1 MGCVKSRDV
10 PYTIRRRRNRV
21 LEKQKITDYCTKIRF
36 LVIPNENVGETSNF
50 GFTKES
56 QELQSR
62 LKALSVSNNKVRNLS
77 LQVY

>member
-1 MGCVKSRDV
+1 M
-10 PYTIRRRRNRV
+10 
-21 LEKQKITDYCTKIRF
+21 
-36 LVIPNENVGETSNF
+36 PNENVGETSNF

-77 LQVY
+77 LQVYLNSPRSIQSLFNFIKSRISLVFINSNFEVFLSV